1 MRKII
6 LLPMI
11 LFCINSYSQTKQDK
25 IKELISLNGAFPLS
39 KEVEKNI
46 IADYKKK
53 YNHVPENAW
62 KNIEKKVN
70 INDLLNK
77 VINIYDSR
85 FSEKEI
91 EELLAFYKTEVGK
104 KLIQNSL
111 DMITEIQNESK
122 NWGMSVMQTVNADL
136 ESSGYLQSPPPPM
149 PSSDK

>member
-1 MRKII
+1 
-6 LLPMI
+6 MI
-11 LFCINSYSQTKQDK
+11 LFCINFYSQTKQDK

-39 KEVEKNI
+39 KEAERNI

-53 YNHVPENAW
+53 YNHVPESAW

-104 KLIQNSL
+104 KLIQN
-111 DMITEIQNESK
+111 ESK

-136 ESSGYLQSPPPPM
+136 ESSGYLQSPPLPM